1 MRKRQINN
9 YGGGFKKQRGRGV
22 TVNWNTTPINT
33 TPSEPISPNN
43 PTIPIKPIE
52 PIKPIQ
58 TIKNDDGHI
67 AAIVGLG
74 ALSTALLA
82 STAYYYKKSNLQEF
96 NAEEL
101 PGYEQRVVEAGIVPE
116 NARIPLRQGV
126 ISDEPSA
133 PTRALRRIIAI
144 INRGQQSAA
153 EEDPEA
159 VELVT

>member
-43 PTIPIKPIE
+43 PTIPIE
-52 PIKPIQ
+52 PNIPVKPIQ

-101 PGYEQRVVEAGIVPE
+101 PGYERRLEPAILPE
-116 NARIPLRQGV
+116 SARIPSRQGV
-126 ISDEPSA
+126 IKDETPKA
-133 PTRALRRIIAI
+133 VRVLRRIVAI
-144 INRGQQSAA
+144 TRRSQQRLA